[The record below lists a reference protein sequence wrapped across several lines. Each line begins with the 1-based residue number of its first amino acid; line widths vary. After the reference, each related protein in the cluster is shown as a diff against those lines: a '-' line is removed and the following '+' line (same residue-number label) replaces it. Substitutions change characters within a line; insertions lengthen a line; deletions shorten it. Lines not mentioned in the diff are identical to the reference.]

1 MSEKVIN
8 LTNEN
13 YESILNSEAPVVVD
27 FWATW
32 CGPCQMVS
40 PVIEDLANE
49 FEGQT
54 SICKLNV
61 DEMPDIASQYK
72 IMSIP
77 TVMIFKNGE
86 VIDKAVG
93 VQSSGDSNVCGK
105 RQRGILTITPLSKSG
120 STPSVRASV

>member
-1 MSEKVIN
+1 MEEKAIV

-13 YESILNSEAPVVVD
+13 YEDVLNSETPVVVD

-32 CGPCQMVS
+32 CGPCKMVS
-40 PVIEDLANE
+40 PVIEDLASE
-49 FEGQT
+49 FEGKT

-61 DEMPDIASQYK
+61 DEMPDIAAQYK

-86 VIDKAVG
+86 IIDKAVG
-93 VQSSGDSNVCGK
+93 VRTKEEYQNMIK
-105 RQRGILTITPLSKSG
+105 NAL
-120 STPSVRASV
+120 

>member
-1 MSEKVIN
+1 MSEKAIN

-13 YESILNSEAPVVVD
+13 YESFINSEKTVVVD

-32 CGPCQMVS
+32 CGPCKMVG
-40 PVIEDLANE
+40 PVIEDLAGE

-54 SICKLNV
+54 SVCKVNV
-61 DEMPDIASQYK
+61 DEMPDVASQYK

-86 VIDKAVG
+86 IIDKAVG
-93 VQSSGDSNVCGK
+93 VRTKEEYQNMIK
-105 RQRGILTITPLSKSG
+105 NAL
-120 STPSVRASV
+120 

>member
-1 MSEKVIN
+1 MSEKAIN

-13 YESILNSEAPVVVD
+13 YESFINSEKPVVVD

-32 CGPCQMVS
+32 CGPCKMVG
-40 PVIEDLANE
+40 PVIEDLAGE

-54 SICKLNV
+54 SVCKVNV
-61 DEMPDIASQYK
+61 DEMPDVASQYK

-86 VIDKAVG
+86 IVDKAVG
-93 VQSSGDSNVCGK
+93 VRTKEEYQNMIK
-105 RQRGILTITPLSKSG
+105 NAL
-120 STPSVRASV
+120 

>member
-1 MSEKVIN
+1 MGEKAIN

-13 YESILNSEAPVVVD
+13 YEEFLKSESPVVVD

-32 CGPCQMVS
+32 CGPCKMVS
-40 PVIEDLANE
+40 PVIEELATE
-49 FEGQT
+49 FDGQT
-54 SICKLNV
+54 AICKLNV
-61 DEMPDIASQYK
+61 DEMPDVASEYK

-93 VQSSGDSNVCGK
+93 VRTKEEYQNMIK
-105 RQRGILTITPLSKSG
+105 NAL
-120 STPSVRASV
+120 

>member
-1 MSEKVIN
+1 MGEKAIN

-13 YESILNSEAPVVVD
+13 YESFINSENPVLVD

-32 CGPCQMVS
+32 CGPCKMVG

-54 SICKLNV
+54 SVCKVNV
-61 DEMPDIASQYK
+61 DEMPDLASQYK

-86 VIDKAVG
+86 IVDKAVG
-93 VQSSGDSNVCGK
+93 VRTKEEYQNMIK
-105 RQRGILTITPLSKSG
+105 NAL
-120 STPSVRASV
+120 

>member
-1 MSEKVIN
+1 MGEKAIN

-13 YESILNSEAPVVVD
+13 YESFINSSTPVVVD

-32 CGPCQMVS
+32 CGPCKMVS

-49 FEGQT
+49 FEGKT
-54 SICKLNV
+54 SVCKVNV
-61 DEMPDIASQYK
+61 DEMPDLASNYK

-86 VIDKAVG
+86 IIDKAVG
-93 VQSSGDSNVCGK
+93 VRTKEEYQNMIK
-105 RQRGILTITPLSKSG
+105 NAL
-120 STPSVRASV
+120 

>member
-1 MSEKVIN
+1 MGEKAIN
-8 LTNEN
+8 LNNEN
-13 YESILNSEAPVVVD
+13 YESFINSEKPVVVD

-32 CGPCQMVS
+32 CGPCKMVG

-54 SICKLNV
+54 SVCKVNV
-61 DEMPDIASQYK
+61 DEMPDVASQYK

-86 VIDKAVG
+86 IIDKAVG
-93 VQSSGDSNVCGK
+93 VRTKEEYQNMIK
-105 RQRGILTITPLSKSG
+105 NAL
-120 STPSVRASV
+120 

>member
-1 MSEKVIN
+1 MGEKAIT

-13 YESILNSEAPVVVD
+13 YKNILGSSLPVVVD

-32 CGPCQMVS
+32 CGPCKIVS
-40 PVIEDLANE
+40 PVIEDLAGE
-49 FEGQT
+49 FEGKT

-61 DEMPDIASQYK
+61 DDMLDIASHYK

-86 VIDKAVG
+86 IIDKAVG
-93 VQSSGDSNVCGK
+93 IRTKEEYQNMIK
-105 RQRGILTITPLSKSG
+105 NAL
-120 STPSVRASV
+120 

>member
-1 MSEKVIN
+1 MSEKAIN

-13 YESILNSEAPVVVD
+13 YESFINSEKTVVVD

-32 CGPCQMVS
+32 CGPCKMVG
-40 PVIEDLANE
+40 PVIEDLAGE

-54 SICKLNV
+54 SVCKVNV
-61 DEMPDIASQYK
+61 DEMPDVASQYK

-86 VIDKAVG
+86 IVDKAVG
-93 VQSSGDSNVCGK
+93 VRTKEEYQNMIK
-105 RQRGILTITPLSKSG
+105 NAL
-120 STPSVRASV
+120 

>member
-1 MSEKVIN
+1 MGEKAIN

-13 YESILNSEAPVVVD
+13 YESFINSKTPVVVD

-32 CGPCQMVS
+32 CGPCKMVS

-49 FEGQT
+49 FEGKT
-54 SICKLNV
+54 SVCKVNV

-86 VIDKAVG
+86 IVDKAVG
-93 VQSSGDSNVCGK
+93 VRTKEEYQNMIK
-105 RQRGILTITPLSKSG
+105 NAL
-120 STPSVRASV
+120 

>member
-1 MSEKVIN
+1 MEEKAIV

-13 YESILNSEAPVVVD
+13 YEDVLNSDAPVVVD

-32 CGPCQMVS
+32 CGPCKMVS
-40 PVIEDLANE
+40 PVIEDLSNE
-49 FEGQT
+49 FEGKT

-61 DEMPDIASQYK
+61 DEMPDIAAQYK

-86 VIDKAVG
+86 IIDKAVG
-93 VQSSGDSNVCGK
+93 VRTKEEYQNMIK
-105 RQRGILTITPLSKSG
+105 NAL
-120 STPSVRASV
+120 

>member
-1 MSEKVIN
+1 MGEKAIN

-13 YESILNSEAPVVVD
+13 YESFINSDTPVLVD

-32 CGPCQMVS
+32 CGPCKMVG
-40 PVIEDLANE
+40 PVIEDLASE

-54 SICKLNV
+54 SVCKVNV

-86 VIDKAVG
+86 VVDKAVG
-93 VQSSGDSNVCGK
+93 VKTKEEYQHMIKNA
-105 RQRGILTITPLSKSG
+105 L
-120 STPSVRASV
+120 